1 MSFENQEEAV
11 SVAEEG
17 QIPNPQLRTLYQRF
31 ILSVSLSFSV

>member
-17 QIPNPQLRTLYQRF
+17 QIHNPQLRMLYQRL